1 MRAVTFQGLFLGLI
15 AALAITLASPASAET
30 VRWPASTMLP
40 KLPPPLASPPAVL
53 ERAASVVAAKA
64 HDKNA
69 KGDVVCK
76 EGRVCVICVAACDL
90 APPVVVQRMKPRPTG
105 APVPAGVENDSDGVA
120 DNAPRFARQEWAGIT
135 CGTESGC
142 RVSGVSAP
150 RRSLDIDVRMT
161 IIRPTRGGASSW
173 YID

>member
-1 MRAVTFQGLFLGLI
+1 MRMLNIQRCILG
-15 AALAITLASPASAET
+15 AGALLALVIGAPAQAET
-30 VRWPASTMLP
+30 IRWPSSTTLP
-40 KLPPPLASPPAVL
+40 KSAPPPAPPPAVL
-53 ERAASVVAAKA
+53 ERAASVVAHKAK
-64 HDKNA
+64 DRNS
-69 KGDVVCK
+69 KGEVVCK

-90 APPVVVQRMKPRPTG
+90 APPVVVQRLKPRSTG
-105 APVPAGVENDSDGVA
+105 EPAVAGVENDSDGVA

-161 IIRPTRGGASSW
+161 IFRPTRGGSTSW